1 MSKKALALVAAVL
14 GATVLGLLL
23 AAADAPVW
31 LFIMVTFSVGVLF
44 YSAWEG
50 H

>member
-1 MSKKALALVAAVL
+1 MFNKALAFVAAVL
-14 GATVLGLLL
+14 GASILGSLL
-23 AAADAPVW
+23 AVADAPIW

-50 H
+50 Q